1 MILVDLNQV
10 LIAGMMTQINK
21 SKSKTIEEGLVK
33 HMALNI
39 LRNHVKTFKK
49 SYGEVILCC
58 DNRKYWRKE
67 VFPYYKAGR
76 KKNREKSSLDWHLI
90 FDILGRF
97 KEDLKLH
104 FPYKVIDVEGA
115 EADDIIGTL
124 TPRYVAHEDVL
135 ILSSD
140 GDFLQ
145 LQKYSNEKFKVKQYN
160 PTTKKYIVSDDPHK
174 DLKEKII
181 RGDSG
186 DGIPNVLSPSDCFVN
201 GIKQKS
207 ITEPRLQSM
216 MSEDF
221 SDWDNEYAKTNFDRN
236 RMLIDLSY
244 TPTEIKQKIINTYE
258 EFKPSPKN
266 KLLEYFISNDLM
278 NLMDVIEDF

>member
-21 SKSKTIEEGLVK
+21 SKSNTIEENLVK

-39 LRNHVKTFKK
+39 LRNHIKTFKK

-58 DNRKYWRKE
+58 DNRKYWRKDI
-67 VFPYYKAGR
+67 FPYYKASR
-76 KKNREKSSLDWHLI
+76 KKNREKSNLDWHLI

-97 KEDLKLH
+97 KNDLKEY

-124 TPRYVAHEDVL
+124 APRHVAHEDVL

-145 LQKYSNEKFKVKQYN
+145 LQRYSNDKYQIKQYN
-160 PTTKKYIVSDDPHK
+160 PTTKKFIVSDNPVDA
-174 DLKEKII
+174 LKEKII
-181 RGDSG
+181 RGDAG
-186 DGIPNVLSPSDCFVN
+186 DGIPNVLSASDSFVN
-201 GIKQKS
+201 SIKQKS
-207 ITEPRLQSM
+207 ITEGKLQVM
-216 MSEDF
+216 MNQNWE
-221 SDWDNEYAKTNFDRN
+221 DWDNEYARVNFDRN
-236 RMLIDLSY
+236 QRLIDLSFI
-244 TPTEIKQKIINTYE
+244 PAEIKQQIINTYE

-266 KLLEYFISNDLM
+266 KLLDYFISNKLM

>member
-21 SKSKTIEEGLVK
+21 SKSSTIEEGLVK

-39 LRNHVKTFKK
+39 LRNHIKTFRKN
-49 SYGEVILCC
+49 YGEVILCC
-58 DNRKYWRKE
+58 DNRKYWRKDI
-67 VFPYYKAGR
+67 FPYYKASR

-97 KEDLKLH
+97 KEDLKIH

-124 TPRYVAHEDVL
+124 APRHVAHENVL

-145 LQKYSNEKFKVKQYN
+145 LQKYNNEKYQIKQFN
-160 PTTKKYIVSDDPHK
+160 PTTKKYIVSENPHK

-186 DGIPNVLSPSDCFVN
+186 DGIPNVLSASDSFVN
-201 GIKQKS
+201 SIKQKS
-207 ITEPRLQSM
+207 ITESKLQVM
-216 MSEDF
+216 LNEDWENWEN
-221 SDWDNEYAKTNFDRN
+221 DYAKTNFDRN
-236 RMLIDLSY
+236 RQLIDLSFIPS
-244 TPTEIKQKIINTYE
+244 TIKQEIINNYE
-258 EFKPSPKN
+258 NLKPSPKN
-266 KLLEYFISNDLM
+266 KLLDYFISNNLM

>member
-10 LIAGMMTQINK
+10 LIAGMMTQINN
-21 SKSKTIEEGLVK
+21 SKSKVIEEGLVK

-39 LRNHVKTFKK
+39 LRNHIKTFKK

-67 VFPYYKAGR
+67 IFPYYKAGR

-97 KEDLKLH
+97 KNDLKEH

-124 TPRYVAHEDVL
+124 APRHVSHENVL

-145 LQKYSNEKFKVKQYN
+145 LQRYSNDKYQIKQYN
-160 PTTKKYIVSDDPHK
+160 PTTKKFIVSNDPLK

-181 RGDSG
+181 RGDAG
-186 DGIPNVLSPSDCFVN
+186 DGIPNVLSASDSFVN
-201 GIKQKS
+201 SIKQKS
-207 ITEPRLQSM
+207 ITEPKLQVM
-216 MSEDF
+216 MSEDWN
-221 SDWDNEYAKTNFDRN
+221 DWDNDYAKTNFDRN
-236 RMLIDLSY
+236 QRLIDLTFIPS
-244 TPTEIKQKIINTYE
+244 ELKQEIINTYDD
-258 EFKPSPKN
+258 FKPSPKN
-266 KLLEYFISNDLM
+266 KLLEYFISNKLM

>member
-10 LIAGMMTQINK
+10 LIAGMMTQINN
-21 SKSKTIEEGLVK
+21 SKSKVIEEGLVK

-39 LRNHVKTFKK
+39 LRNHIKTFKK

-67 VFPYYKAGR
+67 IFPYYKAGR

-97 KEDLKLH
+97 KNDLKEH

-124 TPRYVAHEDVL
+124 APRHVAHENVL

-145 LQKYSNEKFKVKQYN
+145 LQRYSNDKYQIKQYN
-160 PTTKKYIVSDDPHK
+160 PTTKKFIVSNDPLK

-181 RGDSG
+181 RGDAG
-186 DGIPNVLSPSDCFVN
+186 DGIPNVLSASDSFVN
-201 GIKQKS
+201 SIKQKS
-207 ITEPRLQSM
+207 ITEPKLQVM
-216 MSEDF
+216 MSEDWN
-221 SDWDNEYAKTNFDRN
+221 DWDNDYAKTNFDRN
-236 RMLIDLSY
+236 QRLIDLTFIPS
-244 TPTEIKQKIINTYE
+244 ELKQEIINTYDD
-258 EFKPSPKN
+258 FKPSPKN
-266 KLLEYFISNDLM
+266 KLLEYFISNKLM

>member
-21 SKSKTIEEGLVK
+21 SKSKDIEEGLVK

-58 DNRKYWRKE
+58 DNRKYWRKDI
-67 VFPYYKAGR
+67 FPYYKAGR
-76 KKNREKSSLDWHLI
+76 KKNREKSSLNWHLI

-97 KEDLKLH
+97 KTDLKEN

-124 TPRYVAHEDVL
+124 APRYVAHEDVL

-145 LQKYSNEKFKVKQYN
+145 LQKYNTGKYQIKQYN
-160 PTTKKYIVSDDPHK
+160 PTAKKYIVSNDPHK

-186 DGIPNVLSPSDCFVN
+186 DGIPNVLSASDSFVN

-207 ITEPRLQSM
+207 ITEPKLQVM
-216 MSEDF
+216 LSEDWE
-221 SDWDNEYAKTNFDRN
+221 DWDNEYAKTNFDRN
-236 RMLIDLSY
+236 RRLIDLSFI
-244 TPTEIKQKIINTYE
+244 PAELKQEIINTFE

-266 KLLEYFISNDLM
+266 KLLEYFISNNLM

>member
-67 VFPYYKAGR
+67 VFPYYKASR
-76 KKNREKSSLDWHLI
+76 KKNREKSSLDWYLI

-97 KEDLKLH
+97 KNDLKEN

-124 TPRYVAHEDVL
+124 APRHVAHEDVL

-145 LQKYSNEKFKVKQYN
+145 LQKYNTGKYQIKQYN
-160 PTTKKYIVSDDPHK
+160 PTSKKFIISNNPHK

-181 RGDSG
+181 RGDTG
-186 DGIPNVLSPSDCFVN
+186 DGIPNVLSASDSFVN
-201 GIKQKS
+201 SIKQKS
-207 ITEPRLQSM
+207 ITEPKLEYM
-216 MSEDF
+216 LNEDWE
-221 SDWDNEYAKTNFDRN
+221 SWDNEYAKTNFDRN

-258 EFKPSPKN
+258 DFKPSPKN
-266 KLLEYFISNDLM
+266 KLLDYFISNKLM

>member
-21 SKSKTIEEGLVK
+21 SKSNAIEEGLIK

-49 SYGEVILCC
+49 SYGEVVLCC
-58 DNRKYWRKE
+58 DNRKYWRKDI
-67 VFPYYKAGR
+67 FPYYKAGR

-97 KEDLKLH
+97 KTDLKEN
-104 FPYKVIDVEGA
+104 FPYRVIDVEGA

-124 TPRYVAHEDVL
+124 APRHVAHEDVL

-145 LQKYSNEKFKVKQYN
+145 LQKYNTGKYQIKQYN
-160 PTTKKYIVSDDPHK
+160 PTAKKYIVSNDPHK
-174 DLKEKII
+174 ELKEKII
-181 RGDSG
+181 RGDAG
-186 DGIPNVLSPSDCFVN
+186 DGIPNVLSASDSFVN

-207 ITEPRLQSM
+207 ITEPKLQVM
-216 MSEDF
+216 LNEDLEN
-221 SDWDNEYAKTNFDRN
+221 WDNDYAKTNFDRN
-236 RMLIDLSY
+236 RRLIDLSFI
-244 TPTEIKQKIINTYE
+244 PAELKQEIINTYE
-258 EFKPSPKN
+258 GFKPSPKN
-266 KLLEYFISNDLM
+266 KLLDYFITNKLM

>member
-67 VFPYYKAGR
+67 VFPYYKASR

-97 KEDLKLH
+97 KNDLKEN

-124 TPRYVAHEDVL
+124 APRHVAHEDVL

-145 LQKYSNEKFKVKQYN
+145 LQKYNTGKYQIKQYN
-160 PTTKKYIVSDDPHK
+160 PTSKKFIISNNPHK

-181 RGDSG
+181 RGDTG
-186 DGIPNVLSPSDCFVN
+186 DGIPNVLSASDSFVN
-201 GIKQKS
+201 SIKQKS
-207 ITEPRLQSM
+207 ITEPKLEYM
-216 MSEDF
+216 LNEDWE
-221 SDWDNEYAKTNFDRN
+221 SWDNEYAKTNFDRN

-258 EFKPSPKN
+258 DFKPSPKN
-266 KLLEYFISNDLM
+266 KLLDYFISNKLM

>member
-21 SKSKTIEEGLVK
+21 SKSNAIEEGLIK

-49 SYGEVILCC
+49 SYGDVILCC
-58 DNRKYWRKE
+58 DNRKYWRKDI
-67 VFPYYKAGR
+67 FPYYKAGR
-76 KKNREKSSLDWHLI
+76 KKNREKSNLDWHLI

-97 KEDLKLH
+97 KTDLKEN

-124 TPRYVAHEDVL
+124 APRHVAHEDVL

-145 LQKYSNEKFKVKQYN
+145 LQRYNNDKYQIKQYN
-160 PTTKKYIVSDDPHK
+160 PTTKKFIVSDDPIK

-181 RGDSG
+181 RGDAG
-186 DGIPNVLSPSDCFVN
+186 DGIPNVLSASDSFVN

-207 ITEPRLQSM
+207 ITEPKLQVM
-216 MSEDF
+216 MNEDWT
-221 SDWDNEYAKTNFDRN
+221 DWDNEYAKTNFDRN
-236 RMLIDLSY
+236 RQLIDL
-244 TPTEIKQKIINTYE
+244 TFIPTELKQEIINTFE

-266 KLLEYFISNDLM
+266 KLLEYFISNKLM
-278 NLMDVIEDF
+278 NLMEVIEDF

>member
-67 VFPYYKAGR
+67 VFPYYKASR
-76 KKNREKSSLDWHLI
+76 KKNREKSSLDWFLI

-97 KEDLKLH
+97 KNDLKEN

-124 TPRYVAHEDVL
+124 APRHVAHEDVL

-145 LQKYSNEKFKVKQYN
+145 LQKYNTGKYQIKQYN
-160 PTTKKYIVSDDPHK
+160 PTSKKFIISNNPHK

-181 RGDSG
+181 RGYTG
-186 DGIPNVLSPSDCFVN
+186 DGIPNVLSASDSFVN
-201 GIKQKS
+201 SIKQKS
-207 ITEPRLQSM
+207 ITEPKLEYM
-216 MSEDF
+216 LNEDWE
-221 SDWDNEYAKTNFDRN
+221 SWDNEYAKTNFDRN

-258 EFKPSPKN
+258 DFKPSPKN
-266 KLLEYFISNDLM
+266 KLLDYFISNKLM

>member
-21 SKSKTIEEGLVK
+21 SKNKTIEEGLIK

-39 LRNHVKTFKK
+39 LRNHVKTFRKT
-49 SYGEVILCC
+49 YGEVILCC
-58 DNRKYWRKE
+58 DNRKYWRKDI
-67 VFPYYKAGR
+67 FPYYKAGR
-76 KKNREKSSLDWHLI
+76 KKNREKSDLDWHLI

-97 KEDLKLH
+97 KNELKEH

-124 TPRYVAHEDVL
+124 APRHVAHENVL

-145 LQKYSNEKFKVKQYN
+145 LQQYNNAKYQIKQYN
-160 PTTKKYIVSDDPHK
+160 PTAKKYIVSNDPHK
-174 DLKEKII
+174 ELKEKII
-181 RGDSG
+181 RGDAG
-186 DGIPNVLSPSDCFVN
+186 DGIPNVLSASDSFVN
-201 GIKQKS
+201 SIKQKS
-207 ITEPRLQSM
+207 ITEPKLQVM
-216 MSEDF
+216 MNEDWN
-221 SDWDNEYAKTNFDRN
+221 DWDNEYAKINFDRN
-236 RMLIDLSY
+236 RRLIDLSFI
-244 TPTEIKQKIINTYE
+244 PAELKQEIINTYE

-266 KLLEYFISNDLM
+266 KLLEYFISNKLM

>member
-21 SKSKTIEEGLVK
+21 SKSNAIEEGLVK

-49 SYGEVILCC
+49 SYGDVILCC
-58 DNRKYWRKE
+58 DNRKYWRKDI
-67 VFPYYKAGR
+67 FPYYKASR
-76 KKNREKSSLDWHLI
+76 KKNREKSNLDWHLI

-97 KEDLKLH
+97 KNDLKEH

-124 TPRYVAHEDVL
+124 APRHVAHENVL

-145 LQKYSNEKFKVKQYN
+145 LQRYNNDKYQIKQYN
-160 PTTKKYIVSDDPHK
+160 PTTKKFIVSDNPVD

-181 RGDSG
+181 RGDAG
-186 DGIPNVLSPSDCFVN
+186 DGIPNVLSASDSFVN

-207 ITEPRLQSM
+207 ITEGKLQVM
-216 MSEDF
+216 MNENWE
-221 SDWDNEYAKTNFDRN
+221 DWDNEYARVNFDRN
-236 RMLIDLSY
+236 QRLIDLSFI
-244 TPTEIKQKIINTYE
+244 PTEIKQEIINTFE
-258 EFKPSPKN
+258 DFKPSPKN
-266 KLLEYFISNDLM
+266 KLLEYFISNKLM

>member
-67 VFPYYKAGR
+67 VFPYYKASR

-97 KEDLKLH
+97 KNDLKEN

-124 TPRYVAHEDVL
+124 APRHVAHEDVL

-145 LQKYSNEKFKVKQYN
+145 LQKYNTGKYQIKQYN
-160 PTTKKYIVSDDPHK
+160 PTSKKFIISNNPHK

-186 DGIPNVLSPSDCFVN
+186 DGIPNVLSASDSFVN
-201 GIKQKS
+201 SIKQKS
-207 ITEPRLQSM
+207 ITEPKLEYM
-216 MSEDF
+216 LNEEWEN
-221 SDWDNEYAKTNFDRN
+221 WDNEYAKTNFDRN
-236 RMLIDLSY
+236 RRLIDLSY

-258 EFKPSPKN
+258 DFKPSPKN
-266 KLLEYFISNDLM
+266 KLLDYFISNKLM